1 MTTLTTVARIIL
13 AVFLIVLGSNGFFN
27 FLPYPEMSDSANAFM
42 GAINSAK
49 FIFPLIGFVEIISG
63 FMLLTKKA
71 VPLVLILVFPIL
83 INAMIFHISLN
94 REGMLFATICFLCNI
109 LLIYHHIKSYS
120 ILL

>member
-13 AVFLIVLGSNGFFN
+13 ALFLIVLGSNGFFN

-49 FIFPLIGFVEIISG
+49 FIFPLIGLVEIISG

-71 VPLVLILVFPIL
+71 VPLALILVFPIL
-83 INAMIFHISLN
+83 TNAMIFHISLN
-94 REGMLFATICFLCNI
+94 QEGMLFAAICFLCNI
-109 LLIYHHIKSYS
+109 LLIYHHRKSYS
-120 ILL
+120 VLI

>member
-49 FIFPLIGFVEIISG
+49 FIFPLIGLVEIISG

-71 VPLVLILVFPIL
+71 VPLALILVFPIL

-94 REGMLFATICFLCNI
+94 QEGMLFATICFLCNI
-109 LLIYHHIKSYS
+109 LLIYHHRKSYS

>member
-49 FIFPLIGFVEIISG
+49 FIFPLIGLVEIVSG

-71 VPLVLILVFPIL
+71 VPLALILVFPIL

-94 REGMLFATICFLCNI
+94 QEGMLFAAICFLCNI
-109 LLIYHHIKSYS
+109 LLIYQHKKSYS
-120 ILL
+120 NLI